1 MFHAHLMAAVG
12 GMLYRFDPTTLA
24 FQPRPGAFYFP
35 TPIELLVSVGFV
47 SLAIA
52 GFIFAVKAL
61 AILPAPLRLWY
72 RLEQGSATKVEA
84 FPGKLPGRQYA
95 AGD

>member
-1 MFHAHLMAAVG
+1 
-12 GMLYRFDPTTLA
+12 
-24 FQPRPGAFYFP
+24 
-35 TPIELLVSVGFV
+35 LLVSVGFV

-52 GFIFAVKAL
+52 GFVFAVKAL

-72 RLEQGSATKVEA
+72 QLEKGPAGKVEML
-84 FPGKLPGRQYA
+84 PEKLPGSQYA